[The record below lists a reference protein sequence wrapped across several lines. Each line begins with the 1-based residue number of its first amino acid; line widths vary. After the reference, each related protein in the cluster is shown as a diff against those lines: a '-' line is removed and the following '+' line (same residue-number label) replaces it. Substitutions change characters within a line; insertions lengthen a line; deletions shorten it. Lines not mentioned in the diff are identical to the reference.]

1 MYPKEF
7 VHSIA
12 YSKLPYIAGL
22 SLSHIFK
29 KVKFAMRVRV
39 DMGIVVGS
47 VLVND
52 FFTPQAP
59 PPINI
64 VHDQISIS

>member
-1 MYPKEF
+1 MTQMYPKEF

-12 YSKLPYIAGL
+12 YSKQPYIAGL

-29 KVKFAMRVRV
+29 KVYLYSVKFSMRVRV
-39 DMGIVVGS
+39 DMGIEVGS

-52 FFTPQAP
+52 F
-59 PPINI
+59 
-64 VHDQISIS
+64 